1 MRQAVKDEL
10 NRICKLLPQ
19 NPPEEIPGILR
30 KRGFI
35 SKDALVYSIGYYA
48 DPMCDGRRTKSVKV
62 KCSHC
67 GDEAYLEYIPFDNQ
81 CCHAYGGPP
90 DRYGFRDIS
99 TGEAVWSGQN
109 ATCPSCFRRCVAI
122 GDARI
127 GKSESYEIDS
137 DHILTVHNV
146 GGHLTVLG
154 WKVRKCVRK
163 DATVVYGADKM
174 QGVSVVGKTVVRF
187 AGCQHNYS
195 NAVTFYAN
203 WQPRYTYDCEKFSSF
218 DRMHIFVDSPKTVE
232 STDAGN
238 CALDI
243 YVDTCNESYPVQ
255 YLRMWCKYP
264 QIENL
269 VRQGCQM
276 IVTNAIE
283 KCTVHYGWYV
293 QKEKCNV
300 DNLSHYIRT
309 EEVKPHRMLGI
320 EKTEMWVG
328 RLFDLDALKFYCD
341 VKKGYGVRLT
351 PEQLRAAEMAKISE
365 VNELLYRY
373 RLPVERTLN
382 YLDRHLHKSYGI
394 KIDARYL
401 IDYWEALEMI
411 YGEVPPSLQFPKD
424 LRFAHDERV
433 KMIAEKTDEITNAA
447 IMRRAEYL
455 KSYTYT
461 DERAG
466 LIIRPCADQTELIAE
481 GKSLDHCVARY
492 ARDVAKGKTSIFFIR
507 KISEP
512 DVPFFTL
519 EYKNGKINQNRG
531 YKNGDPGVDVAMFA
545 DNWLKYANALNTL
558 NKSTEIAVNAG

>member
-1 MRQAVKDEL
+1 MREAIRKEL
-10 NRICKLLPQ
+10 DRICKLLPQ
-19 NPPEEIPGILR
+19 YPSEEVAERLR
-30 KRGFI
+30 SRGFL
-35 SKDALVYSIGYYA
+35 SKDVLIYCIGYFE
-48 DPMCDGRRTKSVKV
+48 DPLCDGRKTKSVKV

-67 GDEAYLEYIPFDNQ
+67 GEEAYLEYIPIESN
-81 CCHAYGGPP
+81 CCRGYGGCP

-99 TGEAVWSGQN
+99 TGELVWSGQS
-109 ATCPSCFRRCVAI
+109 ATCPSCFRRCTAI
-122 GDARI
+122 GTARI
-127 GKSESYEIDS
+127 GKGESYEIDNE
-137 DHILTVHNV
+137 HALTVHNV

-154 WKVRKCVRK
+154 WKIRKCVRK
-163 DATVVYGADKM
+163 DASVVYGADKM
-174 QGVSVVGKTVVRF
+174 QGVAVIEKTVVRF
-187 AGCQHNYS
+187 AGCQHNYN
-195 NAVTFYAN
+195 NAVIFYN
-203 WQPRYTYDCEKFSSF
+203 KWQPRYTYEDKFSSF

-238 CALDI
+238 CALDV

-276 IVTNAIE
+276 IVTDIIE

-293 QKEKCNV
+293 QKEKCEVN
-300 DNLSHYIRT
+300 NLFNYIRT

-328 RLFDLDALKFYCD
+328 REFDLDALKFYRD
-341 VKKGYGVRLT
+341 IKSSYGVRLT
-351 PEQLRAAEMAKISE
+351 AEQLRTAVMAKIPE

-382 YLDRHLHKSYGI
+382 YLDRHLHKPYGI

-411 YGEVPPSLQFPKD
+411 YGEVPPALQFPKD
-424 LRFAHDERV
+424 LRAAHDERV
-433 KMIAEKTDEITNAA
+433 KMLSEKSDEITNAA

-461 DERAG
+461 DESAG

-507 KISEP
+507 KLSAP